1 MVAVDEALVVEDEGE
16 MDGRAGWTGK
26 DEKGGRDDVADEAI
40 DR

>member
-16 MDGRAGWTGK
+16 MDGRPGCMGK

-40 DR
+40 D